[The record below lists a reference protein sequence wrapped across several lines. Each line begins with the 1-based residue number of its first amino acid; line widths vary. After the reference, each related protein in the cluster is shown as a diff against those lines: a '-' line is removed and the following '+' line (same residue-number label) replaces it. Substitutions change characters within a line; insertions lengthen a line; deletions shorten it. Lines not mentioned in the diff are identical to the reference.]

1 MVDAQQVAKPDG
13 TPVPSQTPAQSGG
26 VSLPQGATGSNAV
39 PAPKAEELVKRMG
52 AAGSQTTASADA
64 TIPSTDPSDLG
75 YDPRKIDE
83 IKDPQAKQLV
93 EELKKSLERGY
104 NQKFMKLANEK
115 KEVENLR
122 KQLEAQTNQP
132 WTPERVQQLL
142 RDPNF
147 AQAASVVQQSAP
159 PADWSGSQEEWST
172 LTPNEKRQ
180 FTELR
185 NAVSQQ
191 QMQLNR
197 MLISSEEQKI
207 KDKYPD
213 YDPNMVERWYKD
225 AAEGRIPEGQI
236 RELIHKALNFEKY
249 VEGGYKF
256 GLEDRNVM
264 LREKAGAMSPNHVQ
278 TQTVTDVPKRAEG
291 ESSRSLF
298 AKLARMR
305 LANNQK

>member
-1 MVDAQQVAKPDG
+1 MTPEQVAKPSG
-13 TPVPSQTPAQSGG
+13 QPVSSPATSQSVGASEPQGG
-26 VSLPQGATGSNAV
+26 VIPSNATI
-39 PAPKAEELVKRMG
+39 APKAEDLIKRMG
-52 AAGSQTTASADA
+52 TTGSQNNPNTDTP
-64 TIPSTDPSDLG
+64 PSLDPSDLG
-75 YDPRKIDE
+75 YDPRKIEE
-83 IKDPQAKQLV
+83 IKDPQARQLV

-104 NQKFMKLANEK
+104 NNKFMKLANEK

-122 KQLEAQTNQP
+122 TQLEAQTNQP

-147 AQAASVVQQSAP
+147 AQAASAVQQSAP

-180 FTELR
+180 FSELR

-213 YDPNMVERWYKD
+213 YDPQNVEKWYKD

-264 LREKAGAMSPNHVQ
+264 LREKAGAMSPNHVN

-298 AKLARMR
+298 AKLAKMR

>member
-1 MVDAQQVAKPDG
+1 
-13 TPVPSQTPAQSGG
+13 
-26 VSLPQGATGSNAV
+26 
-39 PAPKAEELVKRMG
+39 
-52 AAGSQTTASADA
+52 
-64 TIPSTDPSDLG
+64 
-75 YDPRKIDE
+75 
-83 IKDPQAKQLV
+83 
-93 EELKKSLERGY
+93 
-104 NQKFMKLANEK
+104 MKLANEK
-115 KEVENLR
+115 KEVESLR
-122 KQLEAQTNQP
+122 QQLQAQTNQP

-147 AQAASVVQQSAP
+147 AQAASLVQQSAP

-180 FTELR
+180 FSELR
-185 NAVSQQ
+185 NEVT
-191 QMQLNR
+191 QLRLNQNR
-197 MLISSEEQKI
+197 QLISSEEEKI
-207 KDKYPD
+207 RAKYPD
-213 YDPNMVERWYKD
+213 YDPSNVERWYKD

-264 LREKAGAMSPNHVQ
+264 LREKASGMSPNAVQ
-278 TQTVTDVPKRAEG
+278 TQTVTDIPKRAEG

>member
-1 MVDAQQVAKPDG
+1 
-13 TPVPSQTPAQSGG
+13 
-26 VSLPQGATGSNAV
+26 
-39 PAPKAEELVKRMG
+39 
-52 AAGSQTTASADA
+52 
-64 TIPSTDPSDLG
+64 
-75 YDPRKIDE
+75 
-83 IKDPQAKQLV
+83 
-93 EELKKSLERGY
+93 
-104 NQKFMKLANEK
+104 MKLANEK

-142 RDPNF
+142 KDPYF
-147 AQAASVVQQSAP
+147 AQSAASLQQAAP

-172 LTPNEKRQ
+172 LTPSEKRQ

-185 NAVSQQ
+185 NAVGQQ
-191 QMQLNR
+191 QQQLNR
-197 MLISSEEQKI
+197 MLISTEEEKI
-207 KDKYPD
+207 KAKYPD
-213 YDPNMVERWYKD
+213 YDPNSVERWYKD

-256 GLEDRNVM
+256 GLEDRNQM
-264 LREKAGAMSPNHVQ
+264 LREKSQAMAPSGVT
-278 TQTVTDVPKRAEG
+278 TQTVADVPKRAEG

-298 AKLARMR
+298 AKLAKMR

>member
-1 MVDAQQVAKPDG
+1 MAQEQNGQASTGQPVSSQAPAKSAG
-13 TPVPSQTPAQSGG
+13 TSE
-26 VSLPQGATGSNAV
+26 PQGSVTASNAASV
-39 PAPKAEELVKRMG
+39 PRAEDLIKRMG
-52 AAGSQTTASADA
+52 TTGGQTTPDGQSS
-64 TIPSTDPSDLG
+64 PSLDPSDLG
-75 YDPRKIDE
+75 YDPRKIEE
-83 IKDPQAKQLV
+83 IKDPQARQLV
-93 EELKKSLERGY
+93 EELKKSLEKGY

-115 KEVENLR
+115 KETENLR

-147 AQAASVVQQSAP
+147 AQSAASLQQAAP

-180 FTELR
+180 FSELR
-185 NAVSQQ
+185 GAVQNQ

-197 MLISSEEQKI
+197 MLISSEEEKI
-207 KDKYPD
+207 KAKYPD
-213 YDPNMVERWYKD
+213 YDPTNVEKWYKD

-264 LREKAGAMSPNHVQ
+264 LREKSQAMSPNSVT

-298 AKLARMR
+298 AKLAKMR
-305 LANNQK
+305 LANSQK